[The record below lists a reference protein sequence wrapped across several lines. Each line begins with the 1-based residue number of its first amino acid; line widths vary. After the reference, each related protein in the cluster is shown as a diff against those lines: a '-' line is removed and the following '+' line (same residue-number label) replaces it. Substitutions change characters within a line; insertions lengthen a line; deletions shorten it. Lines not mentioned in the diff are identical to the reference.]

1 VVDGTR
7 VRSRYEDEVR
17 EFVAAATPDELIER
31 IVRMELRLRE
41 LDARLR
47 EVKTVVE
54 GAGL

>member
-1 VVDGTR
+1 M
-7 VRSRYEDEVR
+7 RSRYEDEVR
-17 EFVAAATPDELIER
+17 EFVSSASPEELIER

-47 EVKTVVE
+47 EVKAVVE